1 MRLECGCEKK
11 KTDMNNDDDDDDAG
25 GDGDD
30 DDLLCVSS
38 TGRCSGLTILQ
49 VTLPNCVDT
58 MFCV

>member
-1 MRLECGCEKK
+1 
-11 KTDMNNDDDDDDAG
+11 MNNDDDDDDAG